1 MSSHDRIVD
10 SYVERKRRNDISK
23 SWAKRDGQTWES
35 VEDDLLIEEWIDK
48 PVACRDEETV
58 SRVLERTIEACRVRC
73 EHIRARLGISVVTY
87 KQETTTTTTTTHY
100 IGAMDDPEDQ
110 WWSPDYYKKG

>member
-1 MSSHDRIVD
+1 
-10 SYVERKRRNDISK
+10 
-23 SWAKRDGQTWES
+23 
-35 VEDDLLIEEWIDK
+35 
-48 PVACRDEETV
+48 V
-58 SRVLERTIEACRVRC
+58 SLSGPLRPAASAANTSG
-73 EHIRARLGISVVTY
+73 LGTSVVTY